1 MTSQNL
7 PQSCTHSFARFLP
20 AKVVTNNDLSKLMDT
35 SDEWITQR
43 AGIKE
48 RRWVEAP
55 MSTSDLG
62 VEAARHSLKLCG
74 DKKVDAIIAATLS
87 PDYNFPG
94 IGVQIQHKLGLDHV
108 PAFDLRNQC
117 SGFLYGLE
125 MADAL
130 IRSGT
135 YSRILLV
142 GAEVHSTGL
151 DVSTRG
157 RDIAVLFGDGA
168 GSCIVEAQ
176 TNDSVQKQDSF
187 TIIGSEL
194 HSDGEYVQELW
205 CENVGSAHWPVRVD
219 AEMVA
224 EGRIFPYMNG
234 RKVFEHAVKRM
245 AEVSVSLL
253 TKHGLTPDDVT
264 YVVPHQANLRIN
276 QMVGKHLGVPTER
289 VWNTIEKYGNTTAAT
304 IPIGMSHLV
313 EEQELPKDS
322 LILSCAFGS
331 GFTWGAALLRKC

>member
-1 MTSQNL
+1 
-7 PQSCTHSFARFLP
+7 
-20 AKVVTNNDLSKLMDT
+20 MDT

-55 MSTSDLG
+55 MTTSDLG
-62 VEAARHSLKLCG
+62 VQAARQTLQLCEN
-74 DKKVDAIIAATLS
+74 KPVDAIIAATLS

-94 IGVQIQHKLGLDHV
+94 IGVQLQHKLGLPHV

-125 MADAL
+125 MADAF
-130 IRSGT
+130 IRAGT

-176 TNDSVQKQDSF
+176 TEESLNYTDSF
-187 TIIGSEL
+187 TVIDSEL
-194 HSDGEYVQELW
+194 HSDGEFVKELW

-224 EGRIFPYMNG
+224 EGRIFPQMNG

-245 AEVSVSLL
+245 AEVSLSLL
-253 TKHGLTPDDVT
+253 TKHGLSANDVA

-276 QMVGKHLGVPTER
+276 QMVGKQLKIAPEK

-313 EEQELPKDS
+313 EEQSLEKDS
-322 LILSCAFGS
+322 FVLSCAFGS
-331 GFTWGAALLRKC
+331 GFTWGAGLLRKC